1 MSIFMRA
8 YGPIILRFGLLSG
21 HSSTQISDFFRR
33 SAELLALIC
42 AYVIYHITNIDSCD
56 ASRKASLKQYPNRFV
71 GAIMCFSGTIMIL
84 PDLFTGS
91 DAKGNVTTALIIS
104 LLCVIANMMFWIK
117 YQNLNKHENNAIL
130 LVQSRLYRAKSLV
143 DICVTT
149 TLATVTFLPN
159 STVSFYMDIIGS
171 VIVAAY
177 MVFCGVKTIR
187 EA

>member
-1 MSIFMRA
+1 MSIFMSA

-21 HSSTQISDFFRR
+21 HSSTQISDYFRR
-33 SAELLALIC
+33 S
-42 AYVIYHITNIDSCD
+42 
-56 ASRKASLKQYPNRFV
+56 ASLKQYPNRFV

-177 MVFCGVKTIR
+177 TVFCGMKTIR

>member
-1 MSIFMRA
+1 MSIFMSA
-8 YGPIILRFGLLSG
+8 YGPIILRLGLLSG

-33 SAELLALIC
+33 S
-42 AYVIYHITNIDSCD
+42 
-56 ASRKASLKQYPNRFV
+56 ASLKQYPNRFV

-91 DAKGNVTTALIIS
+91 DAKGN
-104 LLCVIANMMFWIK
+104 ANMMFWIK

-177 MVFCGVKTIR
+177 TVFCGMKTIR

>member
-1 MSIFMRA
+1 
-8 YGPIILRFGLLSG
+8 
-21 HSSTQISDFFRR
+21 
-33 SAELLALIC
+33 
-42 AYVIYHITNIDSCD
+42 
-56 ASRKASLKQYPNRFV
+56 
-71 GAIMCFSGTIMIL
+71 
-84 PDLFTGS
+84 
-91 DAKGNVTTALIIS
+91 
-104 LLCVIANMMFWIK
+104 MMFWIK

-177 MVFCGVKTIR
+177 TVFCGMKTIR